1 MRLLVVEDNRE
12 LARWLAEILRTSRYT
27 VDVAHDGAEADHF
40 LQIADYALVILDLA
54 LPKLDGIEVL
64 KRMRTRRDATPV
76 IVLTANASLK
86 SRIAGLDEGADD
98 YLVKPF
104 EVEELEARIRAQLR
118 RSSGEAMTLLQCGD
132 LALDTNS
139 QTFTLKSV
147 PLSLTPRERGVLEQ
161 LLRRKGRTFSKTA
174 LAETIF
180 GFDDT
185 ADATAIEIYIHRL
198 RKKLEGSSV
207 SIATLRGLGYML
219 RHDGA

>member
-1 MRLLVVEDNRE
+1 M
-12 LARWLAEILRTSRYT
+12 
-27 VDVAHDGAEADHF
+27 
-40 LQIADYALVILDLA
+40 
-54 LPKLDGIEVL
+54 
-64 KRMRTRRDATPV
+64 
-76 IVLTANASLK
+76 
-86 SRIAGLDEGADD
+86 
-98 YLVKPF
+98 
-104 EVEELEARIRAQLR
+104 LE
-118 RSSGEAMTLLQCGD
+118 CGD

-147 PLSLTPRERGVLEQ
+147 PLSLTPRGSEAFLEQ

-174 LAETIF
+174 LAEAIF

-219 RHDGA
+219 CHDGA